1 MISEA
6 GEARQQA
13 LRDITEHCNKWG
25 GMNYLYHEEEVCSYA
40 GILKPDFRAFNGGH
54 NKKK

>member
-1 MISEA
+1 MNAA